1 MFKNFFSVPPCLD
14 IYVFVWEATRGALQR
29 DRSKKNLE
37 NAQIYIKRII
47 YKKNKETISKSYTSF
62 VKLYL
67 ILKINK

>member
-47 YKKNKETISKSYTSF
+47 YKKIK
-62 VKLYL
+62 KLFL
-67 ILKINK
+67 KVILVS